1 MHEVN
6 SARTKFDLRRL
17 DFASSVPF
25 FLIHA
30 AAMLALFTSV
40 SPIALAVC
48 LVTYLVRMFGITAGF
63 HRYFAHK
70 SYRTGRVFQFV
81 LAWIGGCAAQKGVLW
96 WAAHHRHHHAHS
108 DTGADVHSPVTGG
121 FWWSHCGWF
130 LCNEFDKTQYRLIP
144 DLLSFPELRFL
155 NRRHGV
161 PPTVMALS
169 LYWLG
174 AALERF
180 APSLHTNGAQMLIWG
195 FFVSTVAVYHCT
207 FSVNSLAHIFGTRRF
222 ETRDH
227 SRNNWWLAIVTM
239 GEGWHNNH
247 HYSPSRERQGIMWW
261 EVDVAHYCICALRR
275 LGLVSHIL
283 GTELPRQAL
292 AIRQWRAVGDRL
304 QGPTYSTNRSSR
316 DY

>member
-70 SYRTGRVFQFV
+70 SYRTGRGFQFV

-155 NRRHGV
+155 NRWHGL